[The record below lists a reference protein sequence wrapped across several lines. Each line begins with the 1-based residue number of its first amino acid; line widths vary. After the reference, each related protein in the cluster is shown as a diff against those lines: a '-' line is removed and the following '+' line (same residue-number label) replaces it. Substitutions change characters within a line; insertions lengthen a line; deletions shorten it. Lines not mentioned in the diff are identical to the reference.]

1 MQVSSD
7 LVDEAGRNWSERHGS
22 PARFRALTSLVRS
35 YAVTARAIDELLAP
49 LDLTLSRFEVLLTLS
64 FARPRGLPMTRL
76 RTVLM
81 VHGSSVT
88 YLVDRLVEARL
99 AERAS
104 DSADRRVSLVRLTP
118 LGRERI
124 ELASQVLIDGGFGPL
139 AGLDEGELETL
150 AELLAAIRR

>member
-7 LVDEAGRNWSERHGS
+7 LVDEAARHWSERHGS
-22 PARFRALTSLVRS
+22 PAQFRALTSLVRS
-35 YAVTARAIDELLAP
+35 YAATARAIDELLAP

-64 FARPRGLPMTRL
+64 FARPRGLSMTRL

-88 YLVDRLVEARL
+88 YLVDRLVAAQL
-99 AERAS
+99 VERAS
-104 DSADRRVSLVRLTP
+104 DNADRRVSLVRLTP
-118 LGRERI
+118 TGRERI
-124 ELASQVLIDGGFGPL
+124 ERASQALIDGGFGPL
-139 AGLDEGELETL
+139 AGLDEPELETL